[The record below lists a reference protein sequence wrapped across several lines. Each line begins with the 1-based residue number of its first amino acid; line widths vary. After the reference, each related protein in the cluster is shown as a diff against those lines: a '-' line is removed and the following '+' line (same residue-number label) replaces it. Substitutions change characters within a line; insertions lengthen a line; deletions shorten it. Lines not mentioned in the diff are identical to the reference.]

1 MQPGACA
8 SLPIAADGSAV
19 GPVHLLADLR
29 HNAHFIAT
37 DPTNR
42 FAFLPGLLTQ
52 EGGQLGGHSWH
63 RGSFPSFHCNCMRSN
78 GLYLQMAP
86 FVADC

>member
-42 FAFLPGLLTQ
+42 FAFLPG
-52 EGGQLGGHSWH
+52 
-63 RGSFPSFHCNCMRSN
+63 C
-78 GLYLQMAP
+78 
-86 FVADC
+86 